1 MKIQLKPRVKALIF
15 DFDGTIA
22 DTLPF
27 AVNTALE
34 LNRELKLVEQDK
46 INIEKFR
53 GMDSEEFYGSLGISK
68 FKLFLYTFKFLKRLN
83 INIEGLETFKG
94 LPEVL
99 RELKEK
105 GIILGIVTSNTK
117 NCVKK
122 FIKDDKIEYFDFIK
136 QCYFLFGKGR
146 KIKKVIRRLGLKRDE
161 VIYIGDETRDIKAAR
176 DAGVKIA
183 SVTWGYN
190 VENILS
196 EHKPD
201 FLIRRPVEL
210 LDLVD

>member
-1 MKIQLKPRVKALIF
+1 MIKALIF

-34 LNRELKLVEQDK
+34 LNRELKLVDQDK
-46 INIEKFR
+46 ISIEKFR
-53 GMDSEEFYGSLGISK
+53 GMDSEEFYKSLGISK

-83 INIEGLETFKG
+83 KDIEGLETFKG

-99 RELKEK
+99 KELKEK
-105 GIILGIVTSNTK
+105 GTILGIVTSNTK
-117 NCVKK
+117 NSVKK

-136 QCYFLFGKGR
+136 RSYFLFGKG
-146 KIKKVIRRLGLKRDE
+146 KILKSAIFKLGLQKNE
-161 VIYIGDETRDIKAAR
+161 VLYIGDETRDIKAGR
-176 DAGVKIA
+176 EAGIKIA

-190 VENILS
+190 MESILS
-196 EHKPD
+196 EYKPD
-201 FLIRRPVEL
+201 YLIRRPVEL
-210 LDLVD
+210 LDLVN

>member
-1 MKIQLKPRVKALIF
+1 MVKALIF

-34 LNRELKLVEQDK
+34 LNRELKLLEEDK

-53 GMDSEEFYGSLGISK
+53 GMDSKAFYNSLGISK
-68 FKLFLYTFKFLKRLN
+68 FKLFLYSFKFLKRLDK
-83 INIEGLETFKG
+83 NIEGLQTFDG

-99 RELKEK
+99 KALKDK
-105 GIILGIVTSNTK
+105 GIMLGIVTTNTHK
-117 NCVKK
+117 MVKR
-122 FIKDDKIEYFDFIK
+122 FIKDDQIEYFDFIK
-136 QCYFLFGKGR
+136 QSHFVFGKGKMLKR
-146 KIKKVIRRLGLKRDE
+146 VIRKLNLSKDE

-176 DAGVKIA
+176 EAGIRVA
-183 SVTWGYN
+183 AVTWGYN
-190 VENILS
+190 VERVLS
-196 EHKPD
+196 EYKPD

-210 LDLVD
+210 LSLVD